1 MCPAFNYRD
10 ALGCACV
17 CTRKYAT
24 QQATCPCT
32 AGRGKRASACVRAR
46 FRKWVGH
53 AGLHAE
59 GESIDVRCILPL
71 FLPFSAIPRTPFS
84 LTTDDSTFAR
94 KRPLLDVQL
103 LFSCTSFMLF
113 PLKGCNSPRFFF
125 FFFFV
130 FLRRIF
136 FFERIRYIALSRKKF
151 FSS

>member
-71 FLPFSAIPRTPFS
+71 FLPFSATPRTPFS

-103 LFSCTSFMLF
+103 LFSCTSFMCYFL
-113 PLKGCNSPRFFF
+113 LRDAIHRVSF

-130 FLRRIF
+130 FLKKIF
-136 FFERIRYIALSRKKF
+136 LLI
-151 FSS
+151 

>member
-1 MCPAFNYRD
+1 MKERGRFVPCIQLSGRTRLYV
-10 ALGCACV
+10 CV

-71 FLPFSAIPRTPFS
+71 FLPFSATPRTPFS

-125 FFFFV
+125 FCIFKKN
-130 FLRRIF
+130 FLSINLK
-136 FFERIRYIALSRKKF
+136 IISYH
-151 FSS
+151 